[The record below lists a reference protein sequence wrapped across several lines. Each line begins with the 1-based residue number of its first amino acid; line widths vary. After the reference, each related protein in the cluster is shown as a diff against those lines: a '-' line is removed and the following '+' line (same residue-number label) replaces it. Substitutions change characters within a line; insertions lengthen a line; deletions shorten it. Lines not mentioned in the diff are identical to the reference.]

1 MSGARSR
8 KLFEEAK
15 KHIPGGVNSPV
26 RAFRSVGG
34 EPLFIKKAKGS
45 KIYDADNKAYIDYVL
60 SWGPMILG
68 HTHPK
73 VTAALKKAI
82 ANGTSFGAPTE
93 LEVTLAKMVKKA
105 FPSIEMV
112 RMVSSGTEATMSA
125 IRAARGFTG
134 RDKIL
139 KFDGCY
145 HGHADSL
152 LVKAGS
158 GVATFGLPDSPGV
171 PADLARLTLTVA
183 YNDLAAV
190 KDMAVREGQRI
201 ACIIVEPVAGN
212 MGCVPPEPGFLQGL
226 REICDKYGI
235 VLIFDEV
242 MTGFRVA
249 YGGAQQLYKIK
260 PDMTCLGKVIGG
272 GLPVG
277 AYGGKLEIMQK
288 IAPIGPIYQAGTLSG
303 NPLAMTAGIETLKLL
318 SKPGVYKTLEKNAA
332 DLEKGLRTA
341 AEEAGVSTT
350 FNRVGSMFT
359 CFFTDRKVKDFESAK
374 TSDTDAVRKVLPVHA
389 QEWREPCAVPVRGRL
404 PVPGPYESGHQ
415 QDDRS
420 SEEKPER
427 SVSLFLPR
435 RARKSRN
442 LRFKIQTSNF
452 YHSALSSKF
461 ADT

>member
-1 MSGARSR
+1 MAGPRSR

-34 EPLFIKKAKGS
+34 EPLFIRKAKGS
-45 KIYDADNKAYIDYVL
+45 KIVDADGKTYIDYVL

-68 HTHPK
+68 HTHPR

-82 ANGTSFGAPTE
+82 SNGTSYGAPTE
-93 LEVTLAKMVKKA
+93 LEITLAKMVKKA
-105 FPSIEMV
+105 IPSIELV

-139 KFDGCY
+139 KFEGGY
-145 HGHADSL
+145 HGHGNSL

-171 PADLARLTLTVA
+171 PADLAKLTLTVG

-190 KDMAVREGQRI
+190 KELAAREGERI
-201 ACIIVEPVAGN
+201 SCIIVEPVAGN
-212 MGCVPPEPGFLQGL
+212 MGCVPPQPGFLEGL
-226 REICDKYGI
+226 RQVCDQYGI

-260 PDMTCLGKVIGG
+260 PDLTCLGKVIGG

-277 AYGGKLEIMQK
+277 AFGGRRDIMGM

-303 NPLAMTAGIETLKLL
+303 NPLAMVAGIETLKLL
-318 SKPGVYKTLEKNAA
+318 SKPGVYKALEKTSAG
-332 DLEKGLRTA
+332 LELGLRTA
-341 AEEAGVSTT
+341 SAESGIPVT

-359 CFFTDRKVKDFESAK
+359 GFFTDRKVTDFASAK
-374 TSDTDAVRKVLPVHA
+374 TSDTVRFGKYFLSMLRNGVNFAPSQFEAAFL
-389 QEWREPCAVPVRGRL
+389 
-404 PVPGPYESGHQ
+404 
-415 QDDRS
+415 
-420 SEEKPER
+420 
-427 SVSLFLPR
+427 SLSHSR
-435 RARKSRN
+435 ADINRTVEAARKSMKG
-442 LRFKIQTSNF
+442 L
-452 YHSALSSKF
+452 
-461 ADT
+461 